1 MIARIFATAVAAL
14 FGVYGFWSGA
24 VGGGHI
30 LNPFGIMFLLLAAL
44 LWFAWGPIREAVKS
58 VKEQSDPP
66 IRHVASTIIKGMES
80 MKHDR
85 RERRRSPS

>member
-58 VKEQSDPP
+58 VKSSP
-66 IRHVASTIIKGMES
+66 ILPFAMSHQ
-80 MKHDR
+80 
-85 RERRRSPS
+85 RSSRAWRA